1 MNVTDQIPEEINPG
15 NRMELDGAVFYFRWG
30 HQGGPLGGGDK
41 DHEQMRSWLWE
52 RTFQIEG

>member
-1 MNVTDQIPEEINPG
+1 
-15 NRMELDGAVFYFRWG
+15 MELDGAVFYFRWG